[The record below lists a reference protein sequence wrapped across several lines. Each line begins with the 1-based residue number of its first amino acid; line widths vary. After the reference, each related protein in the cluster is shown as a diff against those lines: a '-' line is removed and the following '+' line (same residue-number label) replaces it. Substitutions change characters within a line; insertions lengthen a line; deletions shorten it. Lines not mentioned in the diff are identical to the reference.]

1 MRKRGADI
9 VMCLI
14 PIDKF
19 LMLKICIYNFQGH
32 KMRKTPERFKALS
45 GVHKYSALVQ
55 LHEKAITHRGAS
67 I

>member
-19 LMLKICIYNFQGH
+19 LMLKICIYNFQGL
-32 KMRKTPERFKALS
+32 KMRKTPGRFKALS
-45 GVHKYSALVQ
+45 GVHKYSA
-55 LHEKAITHRGAS
+55 
-67 I
+67 